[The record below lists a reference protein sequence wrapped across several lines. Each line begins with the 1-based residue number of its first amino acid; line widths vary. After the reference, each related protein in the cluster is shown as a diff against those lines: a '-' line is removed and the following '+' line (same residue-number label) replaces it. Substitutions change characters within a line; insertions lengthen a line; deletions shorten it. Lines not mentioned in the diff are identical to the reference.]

1 VSFFGLVFWL
11 AVAWLAFRAF
21 RRWGYCAAVGP
32 REYVPGWY
40 SRERYDA
47 PMTRASVPA
56 RSGKHGQDYID
67 ALATRVSELEERLD
81 FTDQLLAERRPT
93 EKNA

>member
-1 VSFFGLVFWL
+1 MGFFGLVFWL

-32 REYVPGWY
+32 RGYAPGWY

-47 PMTRASVPA
+47 PTTRASVPA
-56 RSGKHGQDYID
+56 RSPKAGQDYIE
-67 ALATRVSELEERLD
+67 ALESRVSELEERLD
-81 FTDQLLAERRPT
+81 FTEQLLAERRPT
-93 EKNA
+93 ENNA